1 MTDDLGCLLD
11 VSASGRVPQATGVS
25 MPSQVKKVLQWI
37 FWIFVIYA
45 IFTSPDRAADIVR
58 SIWDIIANG
67 FHNLAVFFDRVLQ
80 R

>member
-1 MTDDLGCLLD
+1 
-11 VSASGRVPQATGVS
+11 

-37 FWIFVIYA
+37 FWVFVIYA
-45 IFTSPDRAADIVR
+45 VFTSPDRAADIVR